1 MMELDRRAAVSL
13 ALIAPLMASNSAD
26 AAPSAG
32 PPIGAADTIWLWHVY
47 ADEAGGSR
55 IERLTVRRPRLD
67 MPIVSVLA
75 NSYRPAKNDWHNA
88 PFKTFTINLI
98 GDLEVEL
105 SDGTRQRIGKGDLV
119 YLDDRTGKGHV
130 TRLLT
135 PVANLF
141 LRVADDFDV
150 RAWAAATA

>member
-1 MMELDRRAAVSL
+1 MELDRRAAVSL
-13 ALIAPLMASNSAD
+13 AFIAPLLAGSGAG
-26 AAPSAG
+26 AAPGGG
-32 PPIGAADTIWLWHVY
+32 PPIGEADTIRLWHVH
-47 ADEAGGSR
+47 ADAAGESH

-75 NSYRPAKNDWHNA
+75 NSYRPATNDWHNA

-105 SDGTRQRIGKGDLV
+105 SDGTRQRIGKGELV
-119 YLDDRTGKGHV
+119 YLDDVTGKGHV

-150 RAWAAATA
+150 RAWAAAKP

>member
-1 MMELDRRAAVSL
+1 MELDRRAAVSL
-13 ALIAPLMASNSAD
+13 ALIAPLLAGTEAA
-26 AAPSAG
+26 AAPPMG
-32 PPIGAADTIWLWHVY
+32 TADTIWLWHVF
-47 ADEAGGSR
+47 ADETGGSH

-75 NSYRPAKNDWHNA
+75 NSYRPAKEDWHNA

-105 SDGTRQRIGKGDLV
+105 SDGKRQRIGKGDLV

-150 RAWAAATA
+150 RAWAAAAA